1 MPIQAYVNYNGRCD
15 EAIAFY
21 KQALGAE
28 VEMVMRFRESPDP
41 CPEGML
47 PPNWDEKVM
56 HSSMRIGDSVL
67 MASDGMSS
75 TPPTYDGITLSLQAR
90 STDEADRLF
99 NALADG
105 GQIVMP
111 IGPTFWSP
119 KFGMVKDRFGVPWM
133 VNTLP

>member
-47 PPNWDEKVM
+47 PANWDDKVM

-75 TPPTYDGITLSLQAR
+75 TPPKYDGITLSLQAR
-90 STDEADRLF
+90 TTDEADRLF

-105 GQIVMP
+105 GQVVMP

-133 VNTLP
+133 VNTVQ

>member
-1 MPIQAYVNYNGRCD
+1 MPIQAYVNFNGRCD

-47 PPNWDEKVM
+47 PPNWNDKVM

-75 TPPTYDGITLSLQAR
+75 TPLKYDGITLSLQAG

-99 NALADG
+99 SALAQG

>member
-1 MPIQAYVNYNGRCD
+1 
-15 EAIAFY
+15 
-21 KQALGAE
+21 
-28 VEMVMRFRESPDP
+28 
-41 CPEGML
+41 
-47 PPNWDEKVM
+47 
-56 HSSMRIGDSVL
+56 
-67 MASDGMSS
+67 MSS

-133 VNTLP
+133 VNTEQ

>member
-47 PPNWDEKVM
+47 PADWNDKVM

-75 TPPTYDGITLSLQAR
+75 TPPKYDGITLSLQAKT
-90 STDEADRLF
+90 TDEADRLF
-99 NALADG
+99 NALAQG
-105 GQIVMP
+105 GEVVMP

-133 VNTLP
+133 INTVQ

>member
-1 MPIQAYVNYNGRCD
+1 MPIQAYVNYNGRCE

-21 KQALGAE
+21 KDALGAE

-47 PPNWDEKVM
+47 PANWDDKVM
-56 HSSMRIGDSVL
+56 HASMRIGDSVL

-75 TPPTYDGITLSLQAR
+75 TPPKYDGITLSITAG
-90 STDEADRLF
+90 SPDEADRLF
-99 NALADG
+99 NALAKG
-105 GQIVMP
+105 GEVVMP

-119 KFGMVKDRFGVPWM
+119 KFGMCKDRFGVPWM
-133 VNTLP
+133 INTLP